1 MGLMM
6 TDFVELVS
14 AGNVLVMLIL
24 TAFICLLIG
33 AGVPTT
39 ANYILVA
46 TLMAPVI
53 VELGARSGLV
63 IPLIAVHLFV
73 FYFGIMADVTP
84 PVGLASYAAA
94 AISGEDPNA
103 TGWQATWY
111 SLRTTVL
118 PFVFIFNPQILL
130 IGVGSWVEVVL
141 VCVTGTVAS
150 LLFAAA
156 TMRWFRTRCTWLE
169 VGLLLVAT
177 FLFFRPDWVIDQ
189 FSPKYV
195 SAPAADI
202 YKIADGLEEDE
213 WLVAGIAGETLDGK
227 PQGKTVAIPMGK
239 GATGRDRLR
248 DAGVT
253 LSQLGTDLEV
263 AQVKFGSRA
272 KKLGLEQG
280 YRIVELKLPNP
291 ARPSQHW
298 VFIPAA
304 LLAFAVWS
312 MQGARMRRRNSLAAA

>member
-1 MGLMM
+1 
-6 TDFVELVS
+6 
-14 AGNVLVMLIL
+14 
-24 TAFICLLIG
+24 
-33 AGVPTT
+33 
-39 ANYILVA
+39 
-46 TLMAPVI
+46 

-63 IPLIAVHLFV
+63 IPLIAVHMFV
-73 FYFGIMADVTP
+73 FYFGILADVTP

-130 IGVGSWVEVVL
+130 IGLGSWVDVVL
-141 VCVTGTVAS
+141 VCVTAVAAS

-156 TMRWFRTRCTWLE
+156 TMKWFRTRCTWPE
-169 VGLLLVAT
+169 VAILLLAT

-195 SAPAADI
+195 KAPAADI
-202 YKIADGLEEDE
+202 YRVADGLSTDE
-213 WLVAGIAGETLDGK
+213 WLVVAIAGETLDGEL
-227 PQGKTVAIPMGK
+227 QTKTVALPMGE
-239 GATGRDRLR
+239 GATGRERLR
-248 DAGVT
+248 NGGVT

-263 AQVKFGSRA
+263 AAVKFGSRA
-272 KKLGLEQG
+272 KKLGVEQG
-280 YRIVELKLPNP
+280 YKVVELKLPNP
-291 ARPSQHW
+291 SRPSTHW

-304 LLAFAVWS
+304 LLGWLVWW
-312 MQGARMRRRNSLAAA
+312 MQGLRLRRGRK